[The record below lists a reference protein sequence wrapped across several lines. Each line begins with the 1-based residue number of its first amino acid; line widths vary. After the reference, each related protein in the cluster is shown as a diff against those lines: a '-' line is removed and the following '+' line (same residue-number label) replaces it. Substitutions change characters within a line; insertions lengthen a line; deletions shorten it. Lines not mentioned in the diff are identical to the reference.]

1 MAYPGGS
8 ATAPSSST
16 ADEEKIGISAKQQA
30 VKYVVDESSDAKS
43 ICQSIDESLSN
54 SGASSSSSKMDLPLL
69 AERQGDVISSHK
81 ALLTLAKGFVGT
93 GCLSLPFAWKQGGLW
108 VSFVLQVVIS
118 ALNWYSNHILAKSAQ
133 YLAAKSARPSLDYGH
148 FAKKV
153 FDFSGSEFLK
163 RHSRKSMYVV
173 NVTVLLY
180 QLGCSSVPIVFVAT
194 NLNKLFSH
202 YLNVQLSNALYAT
215 AILLPLI
222 LVNMVA
228 TMKALSYLAMTA
240 TFLWL
245 FGALTM
251 LQQCFRM
258 PSQWS
263 TLPAY
268 TDFWSTIMFFG
279 TAMYSYEGQTMI
291 LPIENKMRYPEDF
304 TENCGVLPTLMVL
317 ITVFYTSLGFYGYTA
332 FGDETKGTLPLNMPD
347 NTLFSSVSV
356 MLALMA
362 FFGAPRQLVRRF
374 RYVLARIQEEI
385 SCTIRFLAGQ
395 NSNFGYSFSTILGSF
410 DVFYCCFRAED

>member
-1 MAYPGGS
+1 MNIGSTYTYKIVQIEFGHLVQSAMCCSRPAGTVGQSRPDGTFGSWLPFFKKEDVLLCHSNTYREILMAYPGGTS
-8 ATAPSSST
+8 MGSSLT
-16 ADEEKIGISAKQQA
+16 TDGEKVGISVKQA
-30 VKYVVDESSDAKS
+30 VKYVADESLDAKS
-43 ICQSIDESLSN
+43 ICQSIDESLS
-54 SGASSSSSKMDLPLL
+54 SSSAAGASSSKMDLPLL

-108 VSFVLQVVIS
+108 VSFVLQIVIS

-133 YLAAKSARPSLDYGH
+133 YLAARSARPSLDYGH
-148 FAKKV
+148 FAK
-153 FDFSGSEFLK
+153 
-163 RHSRKSMYVV
+163 
-173 NVTVLLY
+173 
-180 QLGCSSVPIVFVAT
+180 
-194 NLNKLFSH
+194 KLFSH

-251 LQQCFRM
+251 LQQCFRVQ
-258 PSQWS
+258 SQWS

-279 TAMYSYEGQTMI
+279 TAMYSYEGQTMRPSLVKHGEFFNEKKLKSNI
-291 LPIENKMRYPEDF
+291 
-304 TENCGVLPTLMVL
+304 TELKCQ
-317 ITVFYTSLGFYGYTA
+317 YTKS
-332 FGDETKGTLPLNMPD
+332 D
-347 NTLFSSVSV
+347 
-356 MLALMA
+356 
-362 FFGAPRQLVRRF
+362 Q
-374 RYVLARIQEEI
+374 
-385 SCTIRFLAGQ
+385 
-395 NSNFGYSFSTILGSF
+395 
-410 DVFYCCFRAED
+410 